1 MWYFLL
7 YVPLAVW
14 LFIDSKRRRYD
25 KGLFWALGTAIVGPI
40 TAPAYFAYR
49 PLRKGESREGG
60 TAWVILKNFALCW
73 TVTMAVCTFAGMAS
87 VADTTN
93 KMTNEY
99 ERAGA
104 AIGSAL
110 GLGLLFIVWLLPMIG
125 AVMLGVFLKK
135 SNAIETGPT
144 GPLATEDEAQYTITD
159 LASHVKAASQVAATK
174 VKVLAEDIKERAHQ
188 DSLKTAP
195 KTRGPADI
203 LAQAKDLIAAGQRDK
218 AVSQL
223 RDLIAFFPDSPEAA
237 TATATLKKAGVSPE

>member
-1 MWYFLL
+1 MWYFVL
-7 YVPLAVW
+7 YIPLAAW
-14 LFIDSKRRRYD
+14 LFVDSKRRRYD
-25 KGLFWALGTAIVGPI
+25 KGLLWALCTAFVGPLA
-40 TAPAYFAYR
+40 APAYFAYR
-49 PLRKGESREGG
+49 PLRKGETREGG
-60 TAWVILKNFALCW
+60 RAWVVLKNFALFW

-110 GLGLLFIVWLLPMIG
+110 GLGLLFIIWLLPMIG

-135 SNAIETGPT
+135 SNAVETGPT
-144 GPLATEDEAQYTITD
+144 GPLATEDEAQYTFTD

-174 VKVLAEDIKERAHQ
+174 VKVLAEDIKERANQ
-188 DSLKTAP
+188 DSTKPAP
-195 KTRGPADI
+195 KTKGPTDM
-203 LAQAKDLIAAGQRDK
+203 LTQAKDQIAAGQRDK
-218 AVSQL
+218 AVALL

-237 TATATLKKAGVSPE
+237 TATATLAKAGVSPD